1 MADRTVRPMESPSLA
16 LRKNRA
22 RMSRASERSEP
33 STLSSY
39 RAAKRRKRRAPAF
52 TLIELLCVIAIIAIM
67 AALLLPAVTGAKAKG
82 QRANC
87 ISNLRQIGLAFT
99 GFAHDHEGKFPAQVS
114 TNAGGAQELMVTAYK
129 IPGEFYFG
137 YKFFLPISNDLSTPK
152 VLRCP
157 SDKRDG
163 VERFSSFSNANLS
176 YFVGLNADPSSP
188 TSVLSGD
195 RNLTND
201 YIHAASLLHFG
212 SQHVLRWSSELHRF
226 KGDLLKADGHV
237 DEANSLTL
245 MLAGDP
251 YRVSD
256 LVIPS
261 VENQQI
267 TGAGP
272 GSTGPPSGN
281 GASGS
286 GTAGSGGQASTTS
299 QPPGSGGEGGSQ
311 TAGSGPGPGANA
323 QNANQNTGNAIGGTA
338 TGGSRS
344 SSQSAVAAGS
354 MAGDVPGKPRL
365 PAINPARTS
374 VAAQTFVTNSVS
386 ETNEMTAAW
395 PVGRVTPQYPFTP
408 WPFWLLLALV
418 VSLLIY
424 SETRR
429 RLGLKQRPARVDAS
443 ADEDEDD

>member
-1 MADRTVRPMESPSLA
+1 V
-16 LRKNRA
+16 
-22 RMSRASERSEP
+22 
-33 STLSSY
+33 
-39 RAAKRRKRRAPAF
+39 KRRKRRASAF

-87 ISNLRQIGLAFT
+87 ISNLRQVGLAFA
-99 GFAHDHEGKFPAQVS
+99 GFAYDHDGKFPAQVS

-157 SDKRDG
+157 SDERDG

-201 YIHAASLLHFG
+201 YINAASLLHFG
-212 SQHVLRWSSELHRF
+212 SQHLLRWSSELHRF

-261 VENQQI
+261 LQDQQM
-267 TGAGP
+267 TGVGP
-272 GSTGPPSGN
+272 GSTGPPPGT
-281 GASGS
+281 GGSGS
-286 GTAGSGGQASTTS
+286 GTAGSGGSGGQATTIG
-299 QPPGSGGEGGSQ
+299 QPPGSRGQGGTQTGGDGL
-311 TAGSGPGPGANA
+311 APGATG
-323 QNANQNTGNAIGGTA
+323 QNANQNASGNAIGRTA

-344 SSQSAVAAGS
+344 SSQSAMAASS

-365 PAINPARTS
+365 LATDPGRTN

-386 ETNEMTAAW
+386 ETNQVTAAW
-395 PVGRVTPQYPFTP
+395 PVGTVTPQYPFTP
-408 WPFWLLLALV
+408 WPFWLLFALV

-429 RLGLKQRPARVDAS
+429 RLALQPRRARAEAS
-443 ADEDEDD
+443 DDEDEDD